1 MNKIVDEC
9 RMTSFEKTWAQR
21 EVKSMTEKIR
31 DTVKPQGALKP
42 RIQTAVNKL
51 QVQTSK
57 MDVMLT
63 KLHQRDQQLFDR
75 IVTAMQ
81 SHDTQASRVLSSEL
95 AEVRKVSRVLGNAR
109 NSLEQVQ
116 LRLTTIHDL
125 GDAMIAIGPAMSTM
139 KELKPTM
146 SKFMPEAD
154 SELNTMTE
162 TLNGLMVDSLSGDSF
177 EMQDNAMNE
186 ETNSILQEA
195 TAVAE
200 QQTDDRF
207 PSIPTTTPTGLPS
220 QTQSNTQ
227 SNPMDFLE

>member
-1 MNKIVDEC
+1 
-9 RMTSFEKTWAQR
+9 MTSFEKSWAQR
-21 EVKSMTEKIR
+21 EVKSMTERIR

-51 QVQTSK
+51 QGQTSK

-63 KLHQRDQQLFDR
+63 KLHERDHQLFDR
-75 IVTAMQ
+75 IVTATQ
-81 SHDTQASRVLSSEL
+81 NHDTSASRVLSSEL
-95 AEVRKVSRVLGNAR
+95 AEVRKVLRVLGSAR

-154 SELNTMTE
+154 SELNSMTE
-162 TLNGLMVDSLSGDSF
+162 TLNGLMVDSLPGDSF
-177 EMQDNAMNE
+177 EMESGNAMNE
-186 ETNSILQEA
+186 ETNAILQEA
-195 TAVAE
+195 EAVAS
-200 QQTDDRF
+200 QQTDEKF
-207 PSIPTTTPTGLPS
+207 PSIPTIPTVPTGPTS
-220 QTQSNTQ
+220 KTQ

>member
-1 MNKIVDEC
+1 
-9 RMTSFEKTWAQR
+9 MTSFEKSWAHK

-51 QVQTSK
+51 QAQTSK

-63 KLHQRDQQLFDR
+63 NLHQRDQQLFDR

-81 SHDTQASRVLSSEL
+81 NHDTQASRVLSSEL
-95 AEVRKVSRVLGNAR
+95 AEVRKVLRVLGNTR
-109 NSLEQVQ
+109 NSIEQVQ

-125 GDAMIAIGPAMSTM
+125 GDAMVAIGPAMSTM
-139 KELKPTM
+139 KSLKPTM

-154 SELNTMTE
+154 SELNSMTE

-177 EMQDNAMNE
+177 EVQDSAMNE
-186 ETNSILQEA
+186 ETNAILQEA
-195 TAVAE
+195 EAVAE
-200 QQTDDRF
+200 QQTDENF
-207 PSIPTTTPTGLPS
+207 PSIPTTTPTTTPPGLPS
-220 QTQSNTQ
+220 QTQ

>member
-1 MNKIVDEC
+1 MP
-9 RMTSFEKTWAQR
+9 SFEKTWAQR

-42 RIQTAVNKL
+42 RIQMAVNKL

-63 KLHQRDQQLFDR
+63 KLRQRDQQLFDR

-81 SHDTQASRVLSSEL
+81 SHDTSTSRVLSSEL
-95 AEVRKVSRVLGNAR
+95 AEVRKVSRVLGGAR

-139 KELKPTM
+139 KELKPM
-146 SKFMPEAD
+146 MGKFMPEAD
-154 SELNTMTE
+154 SELNSMTE
-162 TLNGLMVDSLSGDSF
+162 TLNGLMVDSLPGDSF
-177 EMQDNAMNE
+177 EMQSDNAMNE
-186 ETNSILQEA
+186 ETNAILQEA
-195 TAVAE
+195 EAVAS
-200 QQTDDRF
+200 QQTDEKF
-207 PSIPTTTPTGLPS
+207 PSIPTITPTGLPS

>member
-1 MNKIVDEC
+1 
-9 RMTSFEKTWAQR
+9 MTSFQKTWAQK

-75 IVTAMQ
+75 IVTATQ
-81 SHDTQASRVLSSEL
+81 SHDTPTSRVLSSEL

-177 EMQDNAMNE
+177 EMQDSTMTE

-195 TAVAE
+195 EAVAS
-200 QQTDDRF
+200 QQTDEKF
-207 PSIPTTTPTGLPS
+207 PSIPTMAPTGLPS

>member
-1 MNKIVDEC
+1 
-9 RMTSFEKTWAQR
+9 MTSFEKTWAQR

-75 IVTAMQ
+75 VVTATQ
-81 SHDTQASRVLSSEL
+81 SHDTPTSRVLSSEL

-177 EMQDNAMNE
+177 EMQDSAMTE

-195 TAVAE
+195 EAVAS
-200 QQTDDRF
+200 QQTDEKF
-207 PSIPTTTPTGLPS
+207 PSIPTMTPTGLPS

-227 SNPMDFLE
+227 SNPMEFLE

>member
-1 MNKIVDEC
+1 
-9 RMTSFEKTWAQR
+9 MTSFEKSWAQR
-21 EVKSMTEKIR
+21 EVKSMTERIR

-51 QVQTSK
+51 QGQTSK

-63 KLHQRDQQLFDR
+63 KLHERDQQLFDR
-75 IVTAMQ
+75 IVTATQ
-81 SHDTQASRVLSSEL
+81 NHDTSTSRVLSSEL
-95 AEVRKVSRVLGNAR
+95 AEVRKVLGVLGSAR

-154 SELNTMTE
+154 TELNSMTE
-162 TLNGLMVDSLSGDSF
+162 TLNGLMVDSLPGDSF
-177 EMQDNAMNE
+177 EMQSDNAMNE
-186 ETNSILQEA
+186 ETNAILQEA
-195 TAVAE
+195 EAVAS
-200 QQTDDRF
+200 QQTDEKF
-207 PSIPTTTPTGLPS
+207 PSIPTIPTVPTGPTS
-220 QTQSNTQ
+220 QTQ

>member
-1 MNKIVDEC
+1 
-9 RMTSFEKTWAQR
+9 MTSFQKSWAQK
-21 EVKSMTEKIR
+21 EVKSMTERIR

-51 QVQTSK
+51 QGQTSK

-63 KLHQRDQQLFDR
+63 KLHERDQQLFDR
-75 IVTAMQ
+75 IVTATQ
-81 SHDTQASRVLSSEL
+81 NHDTSTSRVLSSEL
-95 AEVRKVSRVLGNAR
+95 AEVRKVSRVLGSAR

-154 SELNTMTE
+154 SELNSMTE
-162 TLNGLMVDSLSGDSF
+162 TLNGLMVDSLPGDSF
-177 EMQDNAMNE
+177 EMQSDNAMNE
-186 ETNSILQEA
+186 ETNAILQEA
-195 TAVAE
+195 EAVAS
-200 QQTDDRF
+200 QQTDEKF

>member
-1 MNKIVDEC
+1 
-9 RMTSFEKTWAQR
+9 MTSFEKTWAQR

-75 IVTAMQ
+75 VVTATQ
-81 SHDTQASRVLSSEL
+81 SHDTPTSRVLSSEL

-177 EMQDNAMNE
+177 EMQDSAMTE
-186 ETNSILQEA
+186 ETNAILQEA
-195 TAVAE
+195 EAVAE
-200 QQTDDRF
+200 QQTDEKF

>member
-1 MNKIVDEC
+1 
-9 RMTSFEKTWAQR
+9 MTSFQKSWAQK
-21 EVKSMTEKIR
+21 EVKSMTERIR

-57 MDVMLT
+57 MDIMLT
-63 KLHQRDQQLFDR
+63 KLRERDQQLFDR
-75 IVTAMQ
+75 IVTATQ
-81 SHDTQASRVLSSEL
+81 SHDTQTSRVLSSEL
-95 AEVRKVSRVLGNAR
+95 AEVRKVQRVLGGAR

-154 SELNTMTE
+154 SELNSMTE
-162 TLNGLMVDSLSGDSF
+162 TLNGLMTDSLSGDSF
-177 EMQDNAMNE
+177 EMQDSAMNE
-186 ETNSILQEA
+186 ETNAILQEA
-195 TAVAE
+195 SAVAE
-200 QQTDDRF
+200 QQTDERF
-207 PSIPTTTPTGLPS
+207 PSIPTTTTPTGIPT

>member
-1 MNKIVDEC
+1 
-9 RMTSFEKTWAQR
+9 MTSFEKTWAQR

-75 IVTAMQ
+75 VVTATQ
-81 SHDTQASRVLSSEL
+81 SHDTPTSRVLSSEL

-162 TLNGLMVDSLSGDSF
+162 TLNGLMTDSLSGDSF
-177 EMQDNAMNE
+177 EMQDSAMTA

-195 TAVAE
+195 EAVAS
-200 QQTDDRF
+200 QQTDEKF
-207 PSIPTTTPTGLPS
+207 PSIPTMTPTGLPS

>member
-1 MNKIVDEC
+1 
-9 RMTSFEKTWAQR
+9 MTSFQKTWAQK

-75 IVTAMQ
+75 IVTATQ
-81 SHDTQASRVLSSEL
+81 SHDTPTSRVLSSEL

-162 TLNGLMVDSLSGDSF
+162 TLNGLMTDSLSGDSF
-177 EMQDNAMNE
+177 EMQDSTMTEA
-186 ETNSILQEA
+186 TNSILQEA
-195 TAVAE
+195 EAVAS
-200 QQTDDRF
+200 QQTDEKF
-207 PSIPTTTPTGLPS
+207 PSIPTMAPTGLPS

>member
-1 MNKIVDEC
+1 
-9 RMTSFEKTWAQR
+9 MTSFEKTWAQR

-75 IVTAMQ
+75 VVTATQ
-81 SHDTQASRVLSSEL
+81 SHDTPTRRVLSSEL

-177 EMQDNAMNE
+177 EMQDSAMTE

-195 TAVAE
+195 EAVAS
-200 QQTDDRF
+200 QQTDEKF
-207 PSIPTTTPTGLPS
+207 PSIPTMTPTGLPS

>member
-1 MNKIVDEC
+1 
-9 RMTSFEKTWAQR
+9 MTSFEKTWAQR

-177 EMQDNAMNE
+177 EMQDSAMTE

-195 TAVAE
+195 EAVAS
-200 QQTDDRF
+200 QQTDEKF
-207 PSIPTTTPTGLPS
+207 PSIPTMAPTGLPS

>member
-1 MNKIVDEC
+1 
-9 RMTSFEKTWAQR
+9 MTSFEKTWAQR

-75 IVTAMQ
+75 VVTATQ
-81 SHDTQASRVLSSEL
+81 SHDTPTSRVLSSEL

-154 SELNTMTE
+154 SELNSMTE
-162 TLNGLMVDSLSGDSF
+162 TLNGLMTDSLSGDSF
-177 EMQDNAMNE
+177 EMQDSAMTE

-195 TAVAE
+195 EAVAS
-200 QQTDDRF
+200 QQTDEKF

>member
-1 MNKIVDEC
+1 
-9 RMTSFEKTWAQR
+9 MTSFEKSWAHR

-51 QVQTSK
+51 QAQTSK

-63 KLHQRDQQLFDR
+63 NLHQRDQQLFDR

-95 AEVRKVSRVLGNAR
+95 AEVRKVSRVLGNTR
-109 NSLEQVQ
+109 NSIEQVQ

-125 GDAMIAIGPAMSTM
+125 GDAMVAIGPAMSTM
-139 KELKPTM
+139 KSLKPTM

-154 SELNTMTE
+154 SELNSMTE
-162 TLNGLMVDSLSGDSF
+162 TLNGLMTDSLSGDSF
-177 EMQDNAMNE
+177 EVQDSAMNE
-186 ETNSILQEA
+186 ETNAILQEA
-195 TAVAE
+195 EAVAE
-200 QQTDDRF
+200 QQTDEQF
-207 PSIPTTTPTGLPS
+207 PSIPTTTPSTTPTELPS
-220 QTQSNTQ
+220 KTP

>member
-1 MNKIVDEC
+1 
-9 RMTSFEKTWAQR
+9 MTSFEKTWAQR
-21 EVKSMTEKIR
+21 EVISMTEKIR

-75 IVTAMQ
+75 VVTATQ
-81 SHDTQASRVLSSEL
+81 SHDTPTSRVLSSEL

-154 SELNTMTE
+154 TELNSMTE
-162 TLNGLMVDSLSGDSF
+162 TLNGLMVDSLPGDSF
-177 EMQDNAMNE
+177 EMQSDNAMNE
-186 ETNSILQEA
+186 ETNAILQEA
-195 TAVAE
+195 EAVAS
-200 QQTDDRF
+200 QQTDEKF

>member
-1 MNKIVDEC
+1 
-9 RMTSFEKTWAQR
+9 MTSFEKSWAHK

-51 QVQTSK
+51 QAQTSK

-63 KLHQRDQQLFDR
+63 NLHRRDQQLFDR

-95 AEVRKVSRVLGNAR
+95 AEVRKVSRVLGNTR
-109 NSLEQVQ
+109 NSIEQVQ

-125 GDAMIAIGPAMSTM
+125 GDAMVAIGPAMATM
-139 KELKPTM
+139 KSLKPTM

-154 SELNTMTE
+154 SELNSMTE
-162 TLNGLMVDSLSGDSF
+162 TLNGLMTDSLSGDSF
-177 EMQDNAMNE
+177 EVQDSAMNE
-186 ETNSILQEA
+186 ETNAILQEA
-195 TAVAE
+195 EAVAE
-200 QQTDDRF
+200 QQTDEQF
-207 PSIPTTTPTGLPS
+207 PINTNNNSI
-220 QTQSNTQ
+220 N
-227 SNPMDFLE
+227 NPNRTSVQNSI

>member
-1 MNKIVDEC
+1 
-9 RMTSFEKTWAQR
+9 MTSFEKTWAQR

-75 IVTAMQ
+75 VVTATQ
-81 SHDTQASRVLSSEL
+81 SHDTPTSRVLSSEL

-162 TLNGLMVDSLSGDSF
+162 TLNGLMGDSLSGDSF
-177 EMQDNAMNE
+177 EMQDNAMTE

-195 TAVAE
+195 EAVAS
-200 QQTDDRF
+200 QQTDEKF
-207 PSIPTTTPTGLPS
+207 PSIPTMTPTGLPS

>member
-1 MNKIVDEC
+1 
-9 RMTSFEKTWAQR
+9 MTSFEKSWAHR

-57 MDVMLT
+57 MDAMLT
-63 KLHQRDQQLFDR
+63 NLHQRDQQLFDR

-81 SHDTQASRVLSSEL
+81 NHDTQASRVLSSEL
-95 AEVRKVSRVLGNAR
+95 AEVRKVSRVLGNTR
-109 NSLEQVQ
+109 NSIEQVQ

-125 GDAMIAIGPAMSTM
+125 GDAMVAIGPAMSTM
-139 KELKPTM
+139 KSLKPTM

-154 SELNTMTE
+154 SELNSMTE

-177 EMQDNAMNE
+177 EVQDSAMNE
-186 ETNSILQEA
+186 ETNAILQEA
-195 TAVAE
+195 EAVAE
-200 QQTDDRF
+200 QQTDEQF
-207 PSIPTTTPTGLPS
+207 PSIPTTTPSTTPTGLPS
-220 QTQSNTQ
+220 QTQSN
-227 SNPMDFLE
+227 PMDFLE